1 MAEIFCA
8 YPVNIITASN
18 CRSMSARLVVAW
30 WHRSGLGLGH
40 PPGHRYCR
48 YCRYNRYYIYH
59 GAAQCDQWAS
69 WWHSW
74 VWWCVSL
81 EKIQII
87 LKLRTKM
94 EYLDISNISNTCS
107 NKSRQKSADSRH
119 RSVRDRGCL
128 IQDPGSYHGTTF
140 TPLHPDTKIT
150 GVSSCD

>member
-1 MAEIFCA
+1 M
-8 YPVNIITASN
+8 
-18 CRSMSARLVVAW
+18 VA
-30 WHRSGLGLGH
+30 LGH
-40 PPGHRYCR
+40 PPCHRYCR

-81 EKIQII
+81 EKIPII

-107 NKSRQKSADSRH
+107 NKSRQKTADSRH
-119 RSVRDRGCL
+119 RSARDRGCL

-140 TPLHPDTKIT
+140 TPSHPDTLTRKSAAFLHVIRIVNISKMYT
-150 GVSSCD
+150 WPTL